1 MDEREV
7 RKVQREASEALL
19 DLGVSLP
26 LKEWR
31 LPFMKRPVRW
41 RVTMR
46 RPRTGGLLRIVRL
59 YLSMDVSPEQ
69 VAAFTGRE
77 RLEFMARHGSTVS
90 RMIALTLCQ
99 GPVNRRLLV
108 RPVAWFLRE
117 AVEYRFFMGALET
130 FISLLGSE
138 AFTRIISSIDRAN
151 PMKLRLSQGRKG
163 S

>member
-1 MDEREV
+1 MDDREA

-46 RPRTGGLLRIVRL
+46 RPRLAGQMRIL
-59 YLSMDVSPEQ
+59 HIYLSMDVSPEQ

-77 RLEFMARHGSTVS
+77 RLEFVDRYGVDISH
-90 RMIALTLCQ
+90 MIALTLCR
-99 GPVNRRLLV
+99 GMIARRLFV

-117 AVEYRFFMGALET
+117 AVEHRFLLGAMEK
-130 FISLLGSE
+130 FISLMGSE
-138 AFTRIISSIDRAN
+138 NFTSIISSIDRAN
-151 PMKLRLSQGRKG
+151 PMKLRMSQRRKG

>member
-1 MDEREV
+1 MDGSETR
-7 RKVQREASEALL
+7 RVQREACEALL

-31 LPFMKRPVRW
+31 LPFLKRPVRW

-46 RPRTGGLLRIVRL
+46 RPRAGGLMRIVRL
-59 YLSMDVSPEQ
+59 YLSMGVSPED
-69 VAAFTGRE
+69 VAAFSGRE
-77 RLEFMARHGSTVS
+77 RLEFIALHVSTVS
-90 RMIALTLCQ
+90 RMVAMTLCQ
-99 GPVNRRLLV
+99 GPVSRRLLV

-138 AFTRIISSIDRAN
+138 AFTSIISSLDRAN

>member
-1 MDEREV
+1 MDEREA

-26 LKEWR
+26 LKEWH

-46 RPRTGGLLRIVRL
+46 RPRLSGQICIVRL
-59 YLSMDVSPEQ
+59 YLSMGVSPEE
-69 VAAFTGRE
+69 VSAFAGRE
-77 RLEFMARHGSTVS
+77 RLEFLARNGVKISRMVAHTLCRGPVS
-90 RMIALTLCQ
+90 R
-99 GPVNRRLLV
+99 RLFV

-117 AVEYRFFMGALET
+117 AVEHRFLLGALEK
-130 FISLLGSE
+130 FISLMGSE
-138 AFTRIISSIDRAN
+138 SFTSIISSIDRAN
-151 PMKLRLSQGRKG
+151 PMKLRMSQRRKG